1 MAEQWVIAVDGP
13 SGVGKST
20 VSRRVAEHFRLDHLD
35 TGALY
40 RAATLAVLE
49 AGVARSDH
57 QAVVDVLLGC
67 QFDQTGGVTTLD
79 GVDVSRVI
87 RSDAVTG
94 AVSEVSA
101 VAEVREILVEMQ
113 RRWVEARGGRAV
125 VEGRDIGSVVFP
137 NAALKIYLTADPDE
151 RARRRAGEAGS
162 DHRATR
168 EAIER
173 RDAHDSSRTVSPLT
187 VAEGAIVIDTT
198 HLTLPEV
205 VDLVITEANLAGLE
219 A

>member
-1 MAEQWVIAVDGP
+1 VAERYVIAVDGP

-20 VSRRVAEHFRLDHLD
+20 VSRRVADHFGLDHLD

-49 AGVARSDH
+49 AGVDRADTEAVIEVVAR
-57 QAVVDVLLGC
+57 AEI
-67 QFDQTGGVTTLD
+67 DQTDGITTLD
-79 GVDVSRVI
+79 STDVSQVI

-101 VAEVREILVEMQ
+101 IAGVRRILVEMQ
-113 RRWVEARGGRAV
+113 RRWVEERGGRAV

-137 NAALKIYLTADPDE
+137 HAALKVYLTADPEE
-151 RARRRAGEAGS
+151 RARRRAGEAGT
-162 DHRATR
+162 DHGATR

-173 RDAHDSSRTVSPLT
+173 RDAFDSNRAVSPLT
-187 VAEGAIVIDTT
+187 VADGAIVIDTT
-198 HLTLPEV
+198 DLTLPEV
-205 VDLVITEANLAGLE
+205 VDLVVAEASMV
-219 A
+219 

>member
-1 MAEQWVIAVDGP
+1 VAEAFVIAVDGP

-20 VSRRVAEHFRLDHLD
+20 VSRRVATHFDLNHLD

-49 AGVARSDH
+49 SGIPSHDTSGVVGIVRDLVLD
-57 QAVVDVLLGC
+57 QAD
-67 QFDQTGGVTTLD
+67 GVTTLD

-87 RSDAVTG
+87 RSEAVTS

-101 VAEVREILVEMQ
+101 IPEVRRILVEMQ
-113 RRWVEARGGRAV
+113 RRWVEAHGERAV

-137 NAALKIYLTADPDE
+137 DAALKIYLTADPDE
-151 RARRRAGEAGS
+151 RARRRSGEAGT
-162 DHRATR
+162 DHGTTR

-173 RDAHDSSRTVSPLT
+173 RDAYDSTRPVSPLT

-205 VDLVITEANLAGLE
+205 VDLVIAEATLA
-219 A
+219 

>member
-1 MAEQWVIAVDGP
+1 MAEPFVIAVDGP

-20 VSRRVAEHFRLDHLD
+20 VSRRVATHFGLDHLD

-49 AGVARSDH
+49 SGVDRDDTEAVIQVVGRAEIDQSD
-57 QAVVDVLLGC
+57 
-67 QFDQTGGVTTLD
+67 GVTTLD
-79 GVDVSRVI
+79 AADVSRVI
-87 RSDAVTG
+87 RSEAVTG

-101 VAEVREILVEMQ
+101 IEGVRHILVEMQ
-113 RRWVEARGGRAV
+113 RHWVDQRGGRGV

-137 NAALKIYLTADPDE
+137 DAALKVYLTADPDE
-151 RARRRAGEAGS
+151 RARRRSGEAGT
-162 DHRATR
+162 DHGTTRA
-168 EAIER
+168 AIER
-173 RDAHDSSRTVSPLT
+173 RDAYDSNRAVSPLT

-205 VDLVITEANLAGLE
+205 VDLVIAEASLV
-219 A
+219 

>member
-1 MAEQWVIAVDGP
+1 VGEAFVIAVDGP

-20 VSRRVAEHFRLDHLD
+20 VSRRVARHFDLHHLD

-49 AGVARSDH
+49 AGVPREDTSRVTEVVRGLELDQSDG
-57 QAVVDVLLGC
+57 L
-67 QFDQTGGVTTLD
+67 TTLN

-87 RSDAVTG
+87 RSEAVTD

-101 VAEVREILVEMQ
+101 IPEVRAILVEMQ
-113 RRWVEARGGRAV
+113 RQWVHAHDHRAV

-137 NAALKIYLTADPDE
+137 DASLKIYLTADPDE
-151 RARRRAGEAGS
+151 RARRRSGEAGT
-162 DHRATR
+162 DHRTTR
-168 EAIER
+168 SAIER
-173 RDAHDSSRTVSPLT
+173 RDAYDSTRAASPLT
-187 VAEGAIVIDTT
+187 VADGAIVIDTT

-205 VDLVITEANLAGLE
+205 VDLVIAEASLV
-219 A
+219 

>member
-1 MAEQWVIAVDGP
+1 MSDGFVIAVDGP

-20 VSRRVAEHFRLDHLD
+20 VSRRVAKHFDLAHLD

-49 AGVARSDH
+49 SGVARDDEA
-57 QAVVDVLLGC
+57 AVIDVVRAIRL
-67 QFDQTGGVTTLD
+67 DQTDGSTTLNET
-79 GVDVSRVI
+79 DVSRVI
-87 RSDAVTG
+87 RSEAVTS

-101 VAEVREILVEMQ
+101 IPAVRRILVEMQ
-113 RRWVEARGGRAV
+113 RRWVAAHGQRAV

-137 NAALKIYLTADPDE
+137 DAPLKIYLTADPDE
-151 RARRRAGEAGS
+151 RARRRSGESGT
-162 DHRATR
+162 DHRSTR
-168 EAIER
+168 KAIEQ
-173 RDAHDSSRTVSPLT
+173 RDAYDSTRAVSPLR

-205 VDLVITEANLAGLE
+205 VDLVIAEASMT
-219 A
+219 

>member
-1 MAEQWVIAVDGP
+1 MAEPFVIAVDGP

-20 VSRRVAEHFRLDHLD
+20 VSRRVANHFGLDHLD

-49 AGVARSDH
+49 SGVGRDDTEAVTEVVANSVIDQSD
-57 QAVVDVLLGC
+57 
-67 QFDQTGGVTTLD
+67 GVTTLNAT
-79 GVDVSRVI
+79 DVSQVI
-87 RSDAVTG
+87 RSEAVTG

-101 VAEVREILVEMQ
+101 IAGVRHVLVEMQ
-113 RRWVEARGGRAV
+113 RHWVEERDGRAV

-137 NAALKIYLTADPDE
+137 DAALKIYLTADPEE
-151 RARRRAGEAGS
+151 RARRRSGEAGT
-162 DHRATR
+162 DHTTTRA
-168 EAIER
+168 AIER
-173 RDAHDSSRTVSPLT
+173 RDAHDSNRAVSPLT

-205 VDLVITEANLAGLE
+205 VDLVIAEASLV
-219 A
+219 

>member
-1 MAEQWVIAVDGP
+1 MAEAFVIAVDGP

-20 VSRRVAEHFRLDHLD
+20 VSRRVATHFGLDHLD

-49 AGVARSDH
+49 SGVDRDDT
-57 QAVVDVLLGC
+57 QAVIHVVGRAEID
-67 QFDQTGGVTTLD
+67 QFDGVTTLD
-79 GVDVSRVI
+79 AADVSRVI
-87 RSDAVTG
+87 RSEAVTR

-101 VAEVREILVEMQ
+101 IEGVRHVLVEMQ
-113 RRWVEARGGRAV
+113 RHWVDQRGGRAV

-137 NAALKIYLTADPDE
+137 DAALKVYLTADPDE
-151 RARRRAGEAGS
+151 RARRRSGEAGT
-162 DHRATR
+162 DHGTTRA
-168 EAIER
+168 AIEQ
-173 RDAHDSSRTVSPLT
+173 RDAYDSNRAVSPLT

-205 VDLVITEANLAGLE
+205 VDLVIAEASLV
-219 A
+219 

>member
-1 MAEQWVIAVDGP
+1 VADALVIAVDGP

-20 VSRRVAEHFRLDHLD
+20 VSRRVARHFALDHLD

-49 AGVARSDH
+49 SGVPRDDH
-57 QAVVDVLLGC
+57 PAVIEVVESVEVD
-67 QFDQTGGVTTLD
+67 QDAGVTTLD
-79 GVDVSRVI
+79 GEDVSRVI
-87 RSDAVTG
+87 RSEAVTS

-101 VAEVREILVEMQ
+101 IPEVRSVLVEMQ
-113 RRWVEARGGRAV
+113 RRWVAGRGQRAV

-137 NAALKIYLTADPDE
+137 DAALKVYLTADPDE
-151 RARRRAGEAGS
+151 RARRRSGEAGT
-162 DHRATR
+162 DHGATR

-173 RDAHDSSRTVSPLT
+173 RDAYDSSRAVSPLT
-187 VAEGAIVIDTT
+187 VADGAIVIDTT

-205 VDLVITEANLAGLE
+205 VDLVIAEASLV
-219 A
+219 

>member
-1 MAEQWVIAVDGP
+1 MAEPFVIAVDGP

-20 VSRRVAEHFRLDHLD
+20 VSRRVAHHFGLEHLD

-49 AGVARSDH
+49 SGVDRDDVDALIEVVAGSVIDQSD
-57 QAVVDVLLGC
+57 
-67 QFDQTGGVTTLD
+67 GVTMLNAT
-79 GVDVSRVI
+79 DVSNVI
-87 RSDAVTG
+87 RSEAVTA

-101 VAEVREILVEMQ
+101 IEGVRHILVEMQ
-113 RRWVEARGGRAV
+113 RHWVDERGGRAV

-137 NAALKIYLTADPDE
+137 DAALKVYLTADPDE
-151 RARRRAGEAGS
+151 RARRRSGEAGT
-162 DHRATR
+162 DHGTTRA
-168 EAIER
+168 AIER
-173 RDAHDSSRTVSPLT
+173 RDAYDSNRAVSPLT

-205 VDLVITEANLAGLE
+205 VDLVIAEASLV
-219 A
+219 